1 LHHYAEQVKSS
12 FFEQRLFM
20 ELFHEPGTNLANQYS
35 AYIGLIV
42 GRIIGSVNGW
52 QNVVGELGQKSDWP
66 LPRIIWSISPSQDL
80 DG

>member
-1 LHHYAEQVKSS
+1 
-12 FFEQRLFM
+12 M
-20 ELFHEPGTNLANQYS
+20 ELFHKRGEKFRTHYS
-35 AYIGLIV
+35 AYVGLIV
-42 GRIIGSVNGW
+42 GRIIDSVNGW